1 MHYLRLIYYW
11 ASEGCPDAVPAGIIA
26 IDLGQN
32 EADFNDPEER
42 REIEVLCS
50 DCGLFDDSCWQVGAT
65 QEDVDLL
72 VKINDAGH
80 GVYLTNS
87 QIVPDWQWELVKQR
101 PGVKISEH
109 NLAEALAELDAFM
122 DDEEGDCEEQE
133 A

>member
-50 DCGLFDDSCWQVGAT
+50 DCGLLDDSCW
-65 QEDVDLL
+65 
-72 VKINDAGH
+72 
-80 GVYLTNS
+80 
-87 QIVPDWQWELVKQR
+87 
-101 PGVKISEH
+101 
-109 NLAEALAELDAFM
+109 
-122 DDEEGDCEEQE
+122 
-133 A
+133 

>member
-1 MHYLRLIYYW
+1 MK
-11 ASEGCPDAVPAGIIA
+11 
-26 IDLGQN
+26 
-32 EADFNDPEER
+32 
-42 REIEVLCS
+42 
-50 DCGLFDDSCWQVGAT
+50 T
-65 QEDVDLL
+65 
-72 VKINDAGH
+72 NDAGH